1 MPKQRIKQYL
11 NLADR
16 TGAFH
21 PGELDVLREV
31 LEETLAPDD
40 GISSY
45 VMLEEREA
53 ERLRGFIIFGRTPL
67 TQFGWDIYW
76 LVVDKD
82 IHRHGVGRRL
92 VHLMQ
97 QYVRDLHQT
106 AVIRIE
112 TSGKK
117 EYDHVRKF
125 YANAGFAEVGRIA
138 DFYAPGDDLVIFSMR
153 MQ

>member
-1 MPKQRIKQYL
+1 MPKQKIKHYL
-11 NLADR
+11 ELAEK

-31 LEETLAPDD
+31 LEDTFAPDD
-40 GISSY
+40 GLSSY
-45 VMLEEREA
+45 ILLEERE
-53 ERLRGFIIFGRTPL
+53 EDRLRGFIIFGRTPL

-82 IHRHGVGRRL
+82 VHRRGIGRRL
-92 VHLMQ
+92 VNLMQ

-106 AVIRIE
+106 VVIRIE

-125 YANAGFAEVGRIA
+125 YLKAGFAEVGRIP

-153 MQ
+153 ME